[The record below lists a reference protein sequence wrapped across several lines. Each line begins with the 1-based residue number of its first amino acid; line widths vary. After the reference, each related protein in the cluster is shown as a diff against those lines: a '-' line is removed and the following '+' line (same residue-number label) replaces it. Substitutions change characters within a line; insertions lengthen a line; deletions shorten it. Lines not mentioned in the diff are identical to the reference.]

1 MSAMKRGTCCIAT
14 SPTSISRL
22 NVLWRFTKSKALS
35 IKEPGARLS
44 LVDRAGFGMDRH
56 AIPKNINTNERKTMS
71 YNIYTQDQ
79 NGLSLIKRGATYAE
93 TEIYRSTSSNIVVQD
108 AKDWH
113 TDVTQASMFGDMANK
128 LPEDLETTKP
138 RDYGVTDERVLFSAS
153 VVGACLVLVPVLILA
168 AYLTQ

>member
-22 NVLWRFTKSKALS
+22 NVLWRFTKSKARR

-56 AIPKNINTNERKTMS
+56 AIPKNINTNERKIMS
-71 YNIYTQDQ
+71 YNIFTQDRD
-79 NGLSLIKRGATYAE
+79 GLHLIKEGATYLE
-93 TEIYRSTSSNIVVQD
+93 TEIYRANCSNVVVKD
-108 AKDWH
+108 ADWQA
-113 TDVTQASMFGDMANK
+113 DVTQSSIFGDVANR
-128 LPEDLETTKP
+128 LPEDLERVEP
-138 RDYGVTDERVLFSAS
+138 SDYGVTDERVMESATI
-153 VVGACLVLVPVLILA
+153 VFACLALVPVLILA

>member
-1 MSAMKRGTCCIAT
+1 
-14 SPTSISRL
+14 
-22 NVLWRFTKSKALS
+22 
-35 IKEPGARLS
+35 
-44 LVDRAGFGMDRH
+44 MDRH

-108 AKDWH
+108 AKDWQA
-113 TDVTQASMFGDMANK
+113 DVTQSSIFGDVANR
-128 LPEDLETTKP
+128 LPEDLERVEP
-138 RDYGVTDERVLFSAS
+138 SDYGVTDERVMESATI
-153 VVGACLVLVPVLILA
+153 VFACLALVPVLILA